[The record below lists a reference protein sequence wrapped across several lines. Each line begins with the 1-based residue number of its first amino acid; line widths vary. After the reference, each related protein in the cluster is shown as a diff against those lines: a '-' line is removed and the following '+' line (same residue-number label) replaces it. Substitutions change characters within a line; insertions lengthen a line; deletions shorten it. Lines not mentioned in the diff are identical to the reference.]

1 MSKTTLLALFLL
13 LTSSAFCQKESAEI
27 KSRYSVTEPIER
39 RSGELNLFSP
49 KADKRKD
56 KAISIQVNQQV
67 LSWVWEK
74 EPASFSLQIPLPEGG
89 KQKLDFVKSKVL
101 TDDFAV
107 TTSDGRKLEGKEY
120 LGLHYQVKPGK
131 TIKVGGISFREDGV
145 MAMFSTSFGNY
156 NIGEMTP
163 GKGDYVVSNDKD
175 IEKPNWS
182 CGSELLEPETDHT
195 ASPKTT
201 DKAASQICKT
211 VRVYFESDYDLYV
224 RAGSSLTTA
233 STFVTGLF
241 NIVAQVYQNEGIT
254 VQMSGIY
261 QWTTTDPYK
270 ALTNATSILYDFATN
285 RPPAGIN
292 GDITHLISAR
302 STGLGGIGYVGVFC
316 NPSVRHAFSSI
327 YYQYSALP
335 TYSWSVYCVSH
346 EMGHNFGSRHTHW
359 CGWSL
364 PNGTTGRIDSC
375 YAGEGTCGSTTRP
388 RTGTV
393 MSYCHVTSGGI
404 DFNLGFGT
412 LPGKAIRDGLNA
424 ATCISSSGCIGTA
437 SLKVDSASN
446 KNNSYLLTL
455 TIPANHNATSWSVLE
470 GTTVVQSGSLSNQ
483 NAFSL
488 SITISGKS
496 NGSYAYTAKLASGT
510 GTSTSAVINVTVAV
524 PTIVINLGNCTA
536 TGLQAWYDAAGKVN
550 FKFGLSLTCNTYT
563 VQMCRYNYQNPAV
576 PPPAGA
582 TPVACGVRNS
592 MSAYVP
598 TLAERAANLIQRVA
612 DPQPSSA
619 ITPGMGSYWYSI
631 DVLCSGIGCTTTN
644 RTRTF
649 IFVPG
654 I

>member
-1 MSKTTLLALFLL
+1 MTKATLLAAFLMM
-13 LTSSAFCQKESAEI
+13 TSSAFCQKESAQI
-27 KSRYSVTEPIER
+27 RSRFLPKEPIER
-39 RSGELNLFSP
+39 RTGELNLFST
-49 KADKRKD
+49 KKENRKD
-56 KAISIQVNQQV
+56 KAISIEVNQQV
-67 LSWVWEK
+67 LAWVWEK
-74 EPASFSLQIPLPEGG
+74 EPVAFTLQIPLPEGG
-89 KQKLDFVKSKVL
+89 KQKLDFVKSRVL
-101 TDDFAV
+101 TDDFAI
-107 TTSDGRKLEGKEY
+107 TTSDGRKLYGKEY
-120 LGLHYQVKPGK
+120 EGLHYQVKPG
-131 TIKVGGISFREDGV
+131 TNVKVGGISFREDGV
-145 MAMFSTSFGNY
+145 MAMFSTESGNY
-156 NIGEMTP
+156 NIGEMTV

-182 CGSELLEPETDHT
+182 CGSELLEPENDPT
-195 ASPKTT
+195 AKPNTT
-201 DKAASQICKT
+201 DKAATQICKT
-211 VRVYFESDYDLYV
+211 VRIYFESDYDLYV
-224 RAGSSLTTA
+224 RAGSSISTA

-254 VQMSGIY
+254 VQMSGVF

-292 GDITHLISAR
+292 GDLTHLISAR

-346 EMGHNFGSRHTHW
+346 EIGHNFGSRHTHW

-388 RTGTV
+388 RSGTV

-404 DFNLGFGT
+404 NFNLGFGT

-424 ATCISSSGCIGTA
+424 ATCVSSSGCIGTA
-437 SLKVDSASN
+437 SLKADSATN
-446 KNNSYLLTL
+446 RNNSYLLTL

-470 GTTVVQSGSLSNQ
+470 GTTVVQSGSLANQ

-488 SITISGKS
+488 AITISGKS
-496 NGSYAYTAKLASGT
+496 NGSYAYTARLNSGT
-510 GTSTSAVINVTVAV
+510 GTSTSAVVTVTVAV
-524 PTIVINLGNCTA
+524 PTIVINSGICTA
-536 TGLQAWYDAAGKVN
+536 TGLQAWYDATGKVN
-550 FKFGLSLTCNTYT
+550 FKFGLSQTCNTYN

-582 TPVACGVRNS
+582 TPAACGVRNS

-598 TLAERAANLIQRVA
+598 TTAERAANLIQRVA
-612 DPQPSSA
+612 SPQPSSA

-631 DVLCSGIGCTTTN
+631 DVLCTGTGCTTTN
-644 RTRTF
+644 RTRTY